1 VYNSTWFSEMP
12 RVLKRG
18 VQKRRFRGGSARQKI
33 LQDYEAYFKRAKRV
47 VGHGKT
53 TSNIELEK
61 ALDYL
66 ALRPNKVCTECDVA
80 KMKDSGTLP
89 PFVIANTMCKPPGQH
104 WVAYY
109 KGYKYDPLGKD
120 SSKSAEQNDVETNC
134 GQRCVAYLEMCKK
147 RNKTM
152 TF

>member
-1 VYNSTWFSEMP
+1 MP
-12 RVLKRG
+12 RPSKRAPP
-18 VQKRRFRGGSARQKI
+18 KRRFVGGGGRAKI
-33 LQDYEAYFKRAKRV
+33 LQEYDQYFRRAKRV

-53 TSNIELEK
+53 TSNLELEK

-66 ALRPNKVCTECDVA
+66 RLRPFKVCTECDV
-80 KMKDSGTLP
+80 KTMKDQGTLP
-89 PFVIANTMCKPPGQH
+89 PYVIANIMCGPPGQH

-120 SSKSAEQNDVETNC
+120 SSKSAEQNNVETNC

-147 RNKTM
+147 KNRTM

>member
-1 VYNSTWFSEMP
+1 MP
-12 RVLKRG
+12 RPPKRAPP
-18 VQKRRFRGGSARQKI
+18 KRRFVGGGSRQRI
-33 LQDYEAYFKRAKRV
+33 LADYEAHFKKAKRV

-53 TSNIELEK
+53 TTNVELEK
-61 ALDYL
+61 AMNYL
-66 ALRPNKVCTECDVA
+66 GLRPNTVCTECDVA
-80 KMKDSGTLP
+80 DMKSKGTLP
-89 PFVIANTMCKPPGQH
+89 TFVIANIMCKPPGQH

-134 GQRCVAYLEMCKK
+134 GQRCVAYLDMCKK
-147 RNKTM
+147 KNRTM